1 MFYQNFQ
8 RSQVV
13 KNIEEEMSRLQA
25 EIQNLGRFSKNMKNE
40 KLKQLSVDMQMMPE
54 ITRENDELKRQIAEL
69 NDKIYSVRKTKLI
82 QVFETLAAEIGRASC
97 RERV

>member
-1 MFYQNFQ
+1 
-8 RSQVV
+8 
-13 KNIEEEMSRLQA
+13 MSRLQA

-69 NDKIYSVRKTKLI
+69 NDKIYSLRKTKLI
-82 QVFETLAAEIGRASC
+82 QVFET
-97 RERV
+97 